1 MGGGVEAVFG
11 VVTGFA
17 VGVEFVAQG
26 FGGGTGGITGGA
38 GLVEGGAFGG
48 ELLFK
53 APDFEAVLLL
63 LAVVFAVLLAQ
74 TGKAGFVV
82 ARVLR
87 EVLLALAV
95 FFEGAAQ
102 LGELGGALQGLV
114 FGVFVRFFG
123 GGVLF
128 GEGGELGFVDA
139 AVGKEVFKCG
149 AVFLILGLSGVQ
161 LALGL
166 VVLPALQT
174 VREVLLFLVEFAP
187 LPGSGGFLGE
197 FVALFAELLQAVVV
211 AGEVF
216 AHVGHARFAFFT
228 PRFVVGDAR
237 RFFDV
242 AAQFF
247 GFGFDDAADHALF
260 DDGVAARAHA
270 GALQE
275 FDDVAPPHAFVV
287 DAVLGLAVAAD
298 FACDDELGVV
308 SKRTARAAIAV
319 VEMQGNAR
327 HARCPPIRRA
337 GKDDVSHRL
346 AAQLFGGGFTQYPAH
361 GVTDVGFA
369 AAVRTDNAGNGGV
382 YRKGGV
388 ISKGFESGE
397 ADGGEAH
404 GGLLSV
410 VKGRVLYASRSDGF
424 VSRLQQDVTFLILA
438 RQWFFPIMCR
448 RCFFGFFIML
458 NRFFLLCLLA
468 VLSGCSSS
476 GKKGDDVVV
485 RPVMRGDTAVVDNA
499 RQTVQWPGTYQGIL
513 PCSTCEGVATMI
525 VLKPDMTY
533 QTRTRMLGID
543 DKDRTSK
550 GRFEWLPDG
559 SHIAIDSEGQRKIF
573 RVHPDHL
580 EMRLPNGE
588 QIPTANPEA
597 FQLMKDAMM

>member
-26 FGGGTGGITGGA
+26 FGGGAGGVTGRA
-38 GLVEGGAFGG
+38 SFVEGGAFGG

-53 APDFEAVLLL
+53 TPDFGAVLLL

-74 TGKAGFVV
+74 SGKAGFVV

-139 AVGKEVFKCG
+139 AVGKEVFKG
-149 AVFLILGLSGVQ
+149 SAVFLVLALGGVQ

-166 VVLPALQT
+166 VVLPALQA
-174 VREVLLFLVEFAP
+174 VCEVLLFLVKFAP
-187 LPGSGGFLGE
+187 LTGGSGFLGE

-216 AHVGHARFAFFT
+216 AHVVHARFTFFT
-228 PRFVVGDAR
+228 PRFVVGDTR
-237 RFFDV
+237 CFFDI

-247 GFGFDDAADHALF
+247 GLGFDDAADHALF

-298 FACDDELGVV
+298 FARDDELGIVG
-308 SKRTARAAIAV
+308 KRTARAAITV
-319 VEMQGNAR
+319 VKMQGNAR
-327 HARCPPIRRA
+327 HARRPPVRRA
-337 GKDDVSHRL
+337 GKDDIGHRL
-346 AAQLFGGGFTQYPAH
+346 AAQLFGSRLAQHPAH
-361 GVTDVGFA
+361 GVDDVGFA
-369 AAVRTDNAGNGGV
+369 ATVRADDAGDGGI
-382 YRKGGV
+382 YRKDGV
-388 ISKGFESGE
+388 IGKGFESG
-397 ADGGEAH
+397 
-404 GGLLSV
+404 
-410 VKGRVLYASRSDGF
+410 
-424 VSRLQQDVTFLILA
+424 
-438 RQWFFPIMCR
+438 
-448 RCFFGFFIML
+448 
-458 NRFFLLCLLA
+458 
-468 VLSGCSSS
+468 
-476 GKKGDDVVV
+476 
-485 RPVMRGDTAVVDNA
+485 
-499 RQTVQWPGTYQGIL
+499 
-513 PCSTCEGVATMI
+513 
-525 VLKPDMTY
+525 
-533 QTRTRMLGID
+533 
-543 DKDRTSK
+543 
-550 GRFEWLPDG
+550 
-559 SHIAIDSEGQRKIF
+559 
-573 RVHPDHL
+573 
-580 EMRLPNGE
+580 
-588 QIPTANPEA
+588 
-597 FQLMKDAMM
+597 